1 MAISNRPVRV
11 LIVEDSAVQR
21 KMLRLALE
29 DHDRIEVVGHASNGE
44 IALKKI
50 ELGGVDALTLD
61 LEMPVMGGLE
71 VLERLQRM
79 RPFVGAIVVSA
90 ISQQGARATLE
101 AMRLGAFD
109 LITKPKSGHTPE
121 EVVESLHRELVPRLI
136 ACGEFVANRRSS
148 MPSAPAPLPAAAR
161 PTRPPVVP
169 RRATRPAGPPELV
182 VIGSSTGGPQAL
194 DAVIPA
200 LPADLGV
207 PVLIVQHMPPM
218 FTRTLAESL
227 DRKSKLEVKEAQH
240 GQLVVAG
247 EVLIAPG
254 GIQMG
259 FHQGGRGWEIVLQ
272 DDPPE
277 RSCKPSVDYLFR
289 AASQIVG
296 TRTLAVIMTGMGD
309 DGTASIRLLKEQGAQ
324 VVAQDEESC
333 VVFGMPKIPVEEGL
347 ADAVLPLDDIAGF
360 VVSACRG
367 NVHA

>member
-21 KMLRLALE
+21 KMLRTALE
-29 DHDRIEVVGHASNGE
+29 GQDGIEVVGHASNGE

-71 VLERLQRM
+71 VLEKLQRM

-90 ISQQGARATLE
+90 ISQRGARATLE

-121 EVVESLHRELVPRLI
+121 QVIETLQRELVPRLI
-136 ACGEFVANRRSS
+136 ACGDFVANERAS
-148 MPSAPAPLPAAAR
+148 MPSAPAPLPAA
-161 PTRPPVVP
+161 TRPSPPPVP
-169 RRATRPAGPPELV
+169 RRAARPAGPPELV

-227 DRKSKLEVKEAQH
+227 DRKSKLEVREARD
-240 GQLVVAG
+240 GQQVVAG
-247 EVLIAPG
+247 QVLIAPG

-259 FHQGGRGWEIVLQ
+259 FRQGGRGWEIVLA

-289 AASQIVG
+289 SASQVVG
-296 TRTLAVIMTGMGD
+296 ARTLAVIMTGMGD
-309 DGTASIRLLKEQGAQ
+309 DGTASLRLLKEQGAQ
-324 VVAQDEESC
+324 VVAQDEKSC

-347 ADAVLPLDDIAGF
+347 ADAVLPLSDIAGF

-367 NVHA
+367 SVHA